1 MGSVLR
7 SENVRPHAV
16 RVPFTGQGHV
26 HPMLKLAKLLHYR
39 GFHITFVN
47 TKFIHSVLLKSQGP
61 DSLNGIST
69 FRFEPIPDGIP
80 TSDIQSNL

>member
-7 SENVRPHAV
+7 SENVHPLAEN
-16 RVPFTGQGHV
+16 V
-26 HPMLKLAKLLHYR
+26 HPILKLAKLLHYR

-47 TKFIHSVLLKSQGP
+47 TQFIHSVLLKTQGP

-69 FRFEPIPDGIP
+69 FRFETIPDGIP
-80 TSDIQSNL
+80 PSDIQSKQHI